1 MNAGPALVKK
11 DIETIARQFNKVFG
25 HAMMY
30 GVTHQM
36 TVDSLKPFFTVLALS
51 LEKAPLITLSIERES
66 ILLEGTNIDK
76 VVNAKKLAAHFNK
89 VGIQSLSFERG
100 LIEDTLTVFLEV
112 TADAKKFPNI
122 EAMKSELAKR
132 RVKGFRLNYVVYRK
146 MTADEEVIQ
155 KGMAVSPGD
164 TGMRL
169 PSGSTVVPAGSIFA
183 PAGST
188 FAPPG
193 STILPPG
200 VTGGAKPSDSVSLAN
215 MLRDPKA
222 VAGSLFYTAPNGAPP
237 QPNTVVSNVAMLGS
251 QIRRAV
257 ASGQAKSSDLME
269 AVLALREECMGH
281 ITDFKTAGLDDQNME
296 AVVSEIEKL
305 SHDTIVTLIR
315 EEYKAGEVSVK
326 RLAQILRRMLPDH
339 RELRALLPRLKEE
352 LTTAGMPFVKYIELV
367 NELRHE
373 LEGDDVLANLAA
385 ATREMGVS
393 PDEVIEEIRKRPAD
407 AARLMIL
414 SSELRR
420 SGAAGEA
427 GFEQLLTDYI
437 EKVSQQMAVTG
448 ADTSNPESGKQL
460 GGVLQKMESNLL
472 EALKKQGVEQSVLT
486 VLTGRLAE
494 RLPFVLDTT
503 KTEWLKKTLSSQPD
517 LDIGVLAKLIA
528 GTVQQAVE
536 IDTHR
541 DTLSAIFQQKGLT
554 PDQIQEVLHQASQK
568 VMAASQ
574 QMELPRGVLSSSA
587 TMYFLD
593 RECKLS
599 LRYRNPFSMLIVS
612 ILRVRDNGGPRPLT
626 ADERPRFTKALLLTL
641 KGIMRD
647 IDMIGL
653 PSSSTE
659 SIAFVML
666 PMTPESNTYPLVE
679 RLRRELS
686 DHLFS
691 EGPSS
696 AHLTLA
702 ISISG
707 FDGASMPDKT
717 AFLKVAMAHHRAAG
731 KIALSGINDPV

>member
-1 MNAGPALVKK
+1 MSAGPALAKK
-11 DIETIARQFNKVFG
+11 DIENLARQFNKVFG
-25 HAMMY
+25 HALMY
-30 GVTHQM
+30 GVKHQM
-36 TVDSLKPFFTVLALS
+36 TVDSLPTFFMALAAT
-51 LEKAPLITLSIERES
+51 LEKSPLLTMSIERES
-66 ILLEGTNIDK
+66 IFLEGINIDK
-76 VVNAKKLAAHFNK
+76 VVNSKKLAAHFNK
-89 VGIQSLSFERG
+89 AGIQSLSFERG
-100 LIEDTLTVFLEV
+100 LPESSLAAFLEV
-112 TADAKKFPNI
+112 VADVNKFPNV
-122 EAMKSELAKR
+122 EKMKSELTKQ

-155 KGMAVSPGD
+155 KGSD
-164 TGMRL
+164 TGIRL
-169 PSGSTVVPAGSIFA
+169 PPGSTVVPQGSMVV
-183 PAGST
+183 PA
-188 FAPPG
+188 G

-200 VTGGAKPSDSVSLAN
+200 ATGGRKPSDSVSLTN
-215 MLRDPKA
+215 MLRDPRA
-222 VAGSLFYTAPNGAPP
+222 VAGSLFYTSQNGLPP
-237 QPNTVVSNVAMLGS
+237 QPDTVVSNVAMLGS
-251 QIRRAV
+251 QIRQAA
-257 ASGQAKSSDLME
+257 ASGQAKSGDLME

-281 ITDFKTAGLDDQNME
+281 ISDFKTAGLVDKDME

-315 EEYKAGEVSVK
+315 EEYKAGEVSAK

-352 LTTAGMPFVKYIELV
+352 LTAAGMPFVKYIELV

-420 SGAAGEA
+420 SGAGGEA

-437 EKVSQQMAVTG
+437 EKVSQQMAVSR

-460 GGVLQKMESNLL
+460 GSVLQTMESNLL

-503 KTEWLKKTLSSQPD
+503 KTEWLTKTLSSQPD
-517 LDIGVLAKLIA
+517 LDIGMLAKLIA
-528 GTVQQAVE
+528 GTVQQTVE

-568 VMAASQ
+568 VMAASL

-587 TMYFLD
+587 TMFFLD

-612 ILRVRDNGGPRPLT
+612 ILRVHDNSGQRPII
-626 ADERPRFTKALLLTL
+626 AEERPRFTKALLLTL

-659 SIAFVML
+659 SIVFVML

-686 DHLFS
+686 EHLFT

-696 AHLTLA
+696 ALLTLA

-707 FDGASMPDKT
+707 FDGATMPDKT
-717 AFLKVAMAHHRAAG
+717 AFLKVAMSHHRAAE
-731 KIALSGINDPV
+731 KIVLSGITENV